1 MGDHAPET
9 CADEVARERFSEAHC
24 SISPDGF
31 FTPGIKALP
40 RNIPPIPFGVKKF
53 VCSVEVD
60 EALGDGAV
68 SALCLRLIQAVVG
81 TLDEVVDRLRSLKGH
96 EAG

>member
-1 MGDHAPET
+1 MKLHAKGS
-9 CADEVARERFSEAHC
+9 AKLVARSHLT
-24 SISPDGF
+24 GF
-31 FTPGIKALP
+31 PPREIKALP
-40 RNIPPIPFGVKKF
+40 GNIPPIPFGVKKF

-60 EALGDGAV
+60 EALGHGAV

-81 TLDEVVDRLRSLKGH
+81 TLDEVVDRLRSLKGD